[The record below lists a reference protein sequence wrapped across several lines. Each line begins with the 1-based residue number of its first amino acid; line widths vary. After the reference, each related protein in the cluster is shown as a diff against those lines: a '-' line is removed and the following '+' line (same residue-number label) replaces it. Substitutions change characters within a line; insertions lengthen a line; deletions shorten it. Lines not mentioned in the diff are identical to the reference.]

1 MITKLGK
8 EQLKEHLSRLQVE
21 LSQTCE
27 QRGVA
32 AEGGDLK
39 ENSAYIYLGEKALV
53 LYSQIDQ
60 VKADLRESI
69 VQFAPTQNHTV
80 DFGSRLKIKFE
91 TDDRKMDIVL
101 VGKND
106 AHLKPEWISCDSPLG
121 LALLGKHNLDK
132 VLVNGQPVTILDI
145 SIGDI

>member
-8 EQLKEHLSRLQVE
+8 EKLKEHLLKLQLE

-60 VKADLRESI
+60 VKADLKESI
-69 VQFAPTQNHTV
+69 VQPAPTQTHTV
-80 DFGSRLKIKFE
+80 VFGSRLKIRFE
-91 TDDRKMDIVL
+91 SDGREMDIVL

-106 AHLKPEWISCDSPLG
+106 AHLKPQWISCDSPLG
-121 LALLGKHNLDK
+121 LALQGKHKLEK
-132 VLVNGQPVTILDI
+132 VLVNGQPVTILEI

>member
-8 EQLKEHLSRLQVE
+8 EKLQQHLSQLQVE

-27 QRGVA
+27 QRGIA

-60 VKADLRESI
+60 VKADLREAVI
-69 VQFAPTQNHTV
+69 QPAPTQSHTIV
-80 DFGSRLKIKFE
+80 FGSRLKIRFE
-91 TDDRKMDIVL
+91 SDGRTMDIVL

-121 LALLGKHNLDK
+121 LALLGKHKLDK
-132 VLVNGQPVTILDI
+132 VLVNSQPVTIVDI
-145 SIGDI
+145 SIGEI

>member
-1 MITKLGK
+1 MITKFGK
-8 EQLKEHLSRLQVE
+8 EKLEEHLSKLQNE

-60 VKADLRESI
+60 VKADLRESV
-69 VQFAPTQNHTV
+69 VQSAPTQNHTV
-80 DFGSRLKIKFE
+80 VFGSRLKIKFTSDGRE
-91 TDDRKMDIVL
+91 MDIIL

-106 AHLKPEWISCDSPLG
+106 AHLKPEWISSDSPLG
-121 LALLGKHNLDK
+121 LALFGKHKSDQ
-132 VLVNGQPVTILDI
+132 VLVNDQPVTILDI
-145 SIGDI
+145 SIGEI

>member
-8 EQLKEHLSRLQVE
+8 EKLKEHLLKLQLE
-21 LSQTCE
+21 LGQTCE

-60 VKADLRESI
+60 VKADLKASV
-69 VQFAPTQNHTV
+69 VQPVPTQVETIV
-80 DFGSRLKIKFE
+80 FGSRLKIRFE
-91 TDDRKMDIVL
+91 SDGRTMDIVL

-106 AHLKPEWISCDSPLG
+106 AQLKPEWISCDSPLG
-121 LALLGKHNLDK
+121 LALLGKHKLDK
-132 VLVNGQPVTILDI
+132 VLVNSQPVTIVDI
-145 SIGDI
+145 SIGEI

>member
-8 EQLKEHLSRLQVE
+8 EKLKEHLAKLQEE
-21 LSQTCE
+21 LNQTCE

-60 VKADLRESI
+60 VKADLRESV
-69 VQFAPTQNHTV
+69 VQSAPTQAKTV
-80 DFGSRLKIKFE
+80 VFGSRLKIKFE
-91 TDDRKMDIVL
+91 SDGRIMDIVL

-106 AHLKPEWISCDSPLG
+106 AHLKQEWISCDSPLG
-121 LALLGKHNLDK
+121 LALLGKHKLDK
-132 VLVNGQPVTILDI
+132 VLVNDQSVTILDI

>member
-8 EQLKEHLSRLQVE
+8 EKLKEHLSKLQIE
-21 LSQTCE
+21 LGQTCE

-69 VQFAPTQNHTV
+69 VQSAPTQNHTV

-91 TDDRKMDIVL
+91 SDGREMDIVL

-106 AHLKPEWISCDSPLG
+106 AHLKPEWISSESPLG
-121 LALLGKHNLDK
+121 IALLGKHKSDC
-132 VLVNGQPVTILDI
+132 VSVNDQPVTILDI

>member
-8 EQLKEHLSRLQVE
+8 EKLEEHLLKLQNE

-27 QRGVA
+27 ERGKA

-60 VKADLRESI
+60 VKADLRESVI
-69 VQFAPTQNHTV
+69 QPAPTQNHTV
-80 DFGSRLKIKFE
+80 TFGSRLKIKFE
-91 TDDRKMDIVL
+91 SDGRKMDIVL

-132 VLVNGQPVTILDI
+132 VLVNDQPVTILDI
-145 SIGDI
+145 SIGEI

>member
-8 EQLKEHLSRLQVE
+8 ERLKEQLDKLQEE

-27 QRGVA
+27 QRGIA

-60 VKADLRESI
+60 VKADLRESV
-69 VQFAPTQNHTV
+69 VQSAPTQNDSV
-80 DFGSRLKIKFE
+80 EFGSRLKIKFE
-91 TDDRKMDIVL
+91 SDNRDMDIVL

-121 LALLGKHNLDK
+121 LALLGKHKSDQ
-132 VLVNGQPVTILDI
+132 VSVNNQAVTIFDI

>member
-8 EQLKEHLSRLQVE
+8 EKLKEHLAKLQIE

-27 QRGVA
+27 QRGIA

-60 VKADLRESI
+60 VKADLRESVI
-69 VQFAPTQNHTV
+69 QPAPTQTKTV
-80 DFGSRLKIKFE
+80 VFGSQLKIKFE
-91 TDDRKMDIVL
+91 SDGRIMDIVL

-106 AHLKPEWISCDSPLG
+106 AHLKTEWISCESPLG
-121 LALLGKHNLDK
+121 LALLGKHTSDK
-132 VLVNGQPVTILDI
+132 VLVNGQPVVILNI
-145 SIGDI
+145 SIGEI

>member
-8 EQLKEHLSRLQVE
+8 EKLQEHLLKLQEE
-21 LSQTCE
+21 LGQTCE

-39 ENSAYIYLGEKALV
+39 ENSAYIYLGEKALL

-60 VKADLRESI
+60 VKADLRES
-69 VQFAPTQNHTV
+69 VVKSAPTQNHTV
-80 DFGSRLKIKFE
+80 DFGSQLKIRFE
-91 TDDRKMDIVL
+91 SDGRIMNIVL
-101 VGKND
+101 VGKDD
-106 AHLKPEWISCDSPLG
+106 ASLKPEWISCDSPLG

-132 VLVNGQPVTILDI
+132 VLVNGQPVTILDVA
-145 SIGDI
+145 IGEI

>member
-8 EQLKEHLSRLQVE
+8 QKLEEHLTKLQDE
-21 LSQTCE
+21 LKKTCE
-27 QRGVA
+27 ARGVA

-60 VKADLRESI
+60 VKADIRESK
-69 VQFAPTQNHTV
+69 VQSAPTQNKIV
-80 DFGSRLKIKFE
+80 EFGSKLKIKFNSDGRE
-91 TDDRKMDIVL
+91 MDIIL

-121 LALLGKHNLDK
+121 IALIGKHKSDQ
-132 VLVNGQPVTILDI
+132 VSVNDQPVTILDI
-145 SIGDI
+145 SIGEI

>member
-8 EQLKEHLSRLQVE
+8 ERLKEQLEKLQEE

-27 QRGVA
+27 QRGIA

-60 VKADLRESI
+60 VKADLRESV
-69 VQFAPTQNHTV
+69 VQPAPTQNDTV
-80 DFGSRLKIKFE
+80 EFGSRLKIKFE
-91 TDDRKMDIVL
+91 SDNRDMDIVL

-121 LALLGKHNLDK
+121 LALLGKHKSDQ
-132 VLVNGQPVTILDI
+132 VSVNNQPVTIFDI

>member
-8 EQLKEHLSRLQVE
+8 EKLKEHLIQLQKE
-21 LSQTCE
+21 LSETCE
-27 QRGVA
+27 ARGVA

-60 VKADLRESI
+60 IKADIRESV
-69 VQFAPTQNHTV
+69 VQSAPTQNQTV
-80 DFGSRLKIKFE
+80 EFGSRLKIKFN
-91 TDDRKMDIVL
+91 TDNRQMDIVL

-121 LALLGKHNLDK
+121 LALLGKHKLDQ
-132 VLVNGQPVTILDI
+132 VSVNEQPVTILEI
-145 SIGDI
+145 SIGEI

>member
-8 EQLKEHLSRLQVE
+8 EKLKEHLSKLQDE

-60 VKADLRESI
+60 VKADLRESV
-69 VQFAPTQNHTV
+69 VQSAPTQNHTV

-91 TDDRKMDIVL
+91 SDGREMDIVL

-132 VLVNGQPVTILDI
+132 VLVNDQPVTILEI
-145 SIGDI
+145 SIGEI

>member
-8 EQLKEHLSRLQVE
+8 EKLKEHLAKLQIE

-60 VKADLRESI
+60 VKADLKESVI
-69 VQFAPTQNHTV
+69 QSAPTQTKTV
-80 DFGSRLKIKFE
+80 VFGSRLKIKFE
-91 TDDRKMDIVL
+91 SDGRIMDIVL

-106 AHLKPEWISCDSPLG
+106 AHLKPEWISCESPLG
-121 LALLGKHNLDK
+121 LALLGKHTSDK
-132 VLVNGQPVTILDI
+132 VLVNGQPVNIIDI
-145 SIGDI
+145 SIGEI